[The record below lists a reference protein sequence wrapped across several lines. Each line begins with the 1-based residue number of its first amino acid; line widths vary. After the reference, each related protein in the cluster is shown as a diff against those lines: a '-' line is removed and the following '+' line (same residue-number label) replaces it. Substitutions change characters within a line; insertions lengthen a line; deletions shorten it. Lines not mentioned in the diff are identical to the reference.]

1 MKTNLSEAKK
11 LLVVVDLVNGFVR
24 EGAMA
29 DPYIQHIIP
38 ESERRVRK
46 FLKQGDQ
53 VVYVREWHKDDC
65 TEFKRYPKHCMAE
78 TFEAE
83 MVEELTKYED
93 KVIIQKKNSTSA
105 MFAYGFEEI
114 LKSMKKLEEV
124 VIIGCCTDICVLNCA
139 IPMQNYFDE
148 KNREIT
154 IIVPKNAVETY
165 NAPNHPREEYNEIAF
180 KLLVQAGIKVVN
192 QYN

>member
-124 VIIGCCTDICVLNCA
+124 VIIGCCTDICVLNLA
-139 IPMQNYFDE
+139 IPMKNYFDE
-148 KNREIT
+148 QDRDIA
-154 IIVPKNAVETY
+154 IVIPKNAVETY
-165 NAPNHPREEYNEIAF
+165 DAPIHPRDKYNEIAF
-180 KLLVQAGIKVVN
+180 KLLKQAGIKIVN
-192 QYN
+192 NY